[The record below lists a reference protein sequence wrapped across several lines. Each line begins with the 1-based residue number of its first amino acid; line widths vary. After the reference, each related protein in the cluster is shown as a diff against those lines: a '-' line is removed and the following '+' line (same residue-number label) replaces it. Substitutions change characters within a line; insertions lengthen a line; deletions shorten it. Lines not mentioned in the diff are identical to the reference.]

1 MTTNEARMKAFK
13 EAERSLRR
21 RTRGRRIG
29 LCAGAYVLGI
39 VYFFPILYMMLTG
52 FKTEIQAIH
61 PRLFFDPTL
70 ETYTKV
76 FADGNLTG
84 NLVNSAF
91 QVVMSTI
98 ICMLLGVPAAFA
110 ISFGRF
116 KKSTT
121 GGSLH
126 LWFLTTILLPPVA
139 ILVPLFLSYN
149 ALGLMH
155 TRMGLLILYVG
166 FHLPLV
172 IWMVNSFLTDI
183 PTSLIEASEID
194 GCTRVQ
200 QIIHVV
206 LPLARMGIFS
216 AGMLVAVFVWNEFF
230 LAFSLTTNQ
239 TATLPV
245 YMSRFREQQGQFTA
259 QLSASSTI
267 SVLPALLLGWMTQK
281 SLVKGLTMGAVKG

>member
-1 MTTNEARMKAFK
+1 MTMHQQTQAYKQAQRN
-13 EAERSLRR
+13 LRR
-21 RTRGRRIG
+21 KRRGKRAVV
-29 LCAGAYVLGI
+29 CVGAYVLGI
-39 VYFFPILYMMLTG
+39 LYFFPILYMALTG

-61 PRLFFDPTL
+61 PRLFFTPTL
-70 ETYTKV
+70 ETYAKV
-76 FADGNLTG
+76 FADGNLYG
-84 NLVNSAF
+84 NLLNSCF
-91 QVVMSTI
+91 QVVMTTL

-110 ISFGRF
+110 IHFGRF
-116 KKSTT
+116 KKDSTNGT
-121 GGSLH
+121 LH

-139 ILVPLFLSYN
+139 ILVPLFLTYN
-149 ALGLMH
+149 SLGLMH
-155 TRMGLLILYVG
+155 TRIGLLILYVG

-172 IWMVNSFLTDI
+172 IWMVHSFLTDI
-183 PTSLIEASEID
+183 PASLVEASQID
-194 GCTRVQ
+194 GCSRVQ
-200 QIIHVV
+200 QILYVV

-216 AGMLVAVFVWNEFF
+216 ACMLVAVFVWNEFF